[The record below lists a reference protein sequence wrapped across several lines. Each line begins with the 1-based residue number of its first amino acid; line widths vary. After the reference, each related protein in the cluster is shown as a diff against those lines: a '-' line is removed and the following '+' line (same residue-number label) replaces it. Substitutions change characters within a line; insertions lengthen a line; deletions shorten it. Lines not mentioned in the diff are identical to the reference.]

1 MGREGLFR
9 SFLVDIFVLNYQW
22 LYTGAVVAALCAAWI
37 RVERPDGEPI
47 GLPRQGAFLAL
58 TLVGLV
64 YVVTRFRP
72 TNAGRYVLLASPIVI
87 LLFYHALFSLLAS
100 HIARLS
106 YLIVCTALV
115 FLSNFRTLDFV
126 STSIFGTFTF
136 GSHALLN
143 MPSLTGGLKLDTLV
157 YNFEFLQ
164 LEYLFGDM
172 IRDVRP
178 PPGSVLLMGNAIYNF
193 PPDVDGRS
201 YALTADPSRAVPYFV
216 AIGDVKRNVLQ
227 SHMHRNGE
235 LFFYMAFGNAD
246 NEQLP
251 NLLKEYALVTKKQYQ
266 RHGYTLDLYTFRF
279 TFTP

>member
-1 MGREGLFR
+1 
-9 SFLVDIFVLNYQW
+9 VLNYQW

-126 STSIFGTFTF
+126 STSN
-136 GSHALLN
+136 L
-143 MPSLTGGLKLDTLV
+143 
-157 YNFEFLQ
+157 
-164 LEYLFGDM
+164 
-172 IRDVRP
+172 
-178 PPGSVLLMGNAIYNF
+178 
-193 PPDVDGRS
+193 
-201 YALTADPSRAVPYFV
+201 
-216 AIGDVKRNVLQ
+216 RNVHLRLTCASQ
-227 SHMHRNGE
+227 HAVSHRRIETGHPRV
-235 LFFYMAFGNAD
+235 
-246 NEQLP
+246 QLRVP
-251 NLLKEYALVTKKQYQ
+251 SARSTCLVT
-266 RHGYTLDLYTFRF
+266 
-279 TFTP
+279 